1 MMVIDMSEW
10 ISVEDRLPDF
20 GVAVTTIGKK
30 EDGDW
35 TTPIT
40 AQLYRDGDS
49 SKTRF
54 ISGFSFG
61 GDRLIRTMVETIPT
75 HWMPLPEPPK

>member
-1 MMVIDMSEW
+1 MSWIDLGEKF
-10 ISVEDRLPDF
+10 PNF
-20 GVAVTTIGKK
+20 GVAVLTIGRKD
-30 EDGDW
+30 DGSW

-40 AQLYRDGDS
+40 AQLYDDGS
-49 SKTRF
+49 GVLRF

-61 GDRLIRTMVETIPT
+61 GDRIIRTMVETRPT

>member
-1 MMVIDMSEW
+1 MSEW
-10 ISVEDRLPDF
+10 ISVKDRLPEF

-30 EDGDW
+30 DDGAW

-40 AQLYRDGDS
+40 AQLYIDGE
-49 SKTRF
+49 KQRF

-61 GDRLIRTMVETIPT
+61 GDRLIKTMVETIPT
-75 HWMPLPEPPK
+75 HWMPLPKPPTE

>member
-1 MMVIDMSEW
+1 MSEW
-10 ISVEDRLPDF
+10 ISVEDELPEL

-30 EDGDW
+30 DDGCW

-40 AQLYRDGDS
+40 AQLYIDGE
-49 SKTRF
+49 KQRF

-61 GDRLIRTMVETIPT
+61 GDRLIRTMVETKPT
-75 HWMPLPEPPK
+75 HWMPLPKPPVE

>member
-1 MMVIDMSEW
+1 MSW
-10 ISVEDRLPDF
+10 ISVKDKLPPL

-30 EDGDW
+30 DDGSW

-40 AQLYRDGDS
+40 AQLYIDGER
-49 SKTRF
+49 TRF

-61 GDRLIRTMVETIPT
+61 GDRLIKTMVETLPT
-75 HWMPLPEPPK
+75 HWQHLPEPPK